1 MHAPAS
7 SRKRL
12 PVKSS
17 SRSTNQHLV
26 EYSLAVHLLGCIFLD
41 FYTDNGII
49 NTILVTNG
57 GVTSGEKEYSY

>member
-12 PVKSS
+12 PAKSS

-26 EYSLAVHLLGCIFLD
+26 EYSLAAHLPGCIFLD

-49 NTILVTNG
+49 NTMFVMNG
-57 GVTSGEKEYSY
+57 GVPSGEKKYSY